1 MMDHTLVIKL
11 TSEDGSGSPIGLV
24 ESPPMLFLTLK
35 ERNPGFSWSVPAVA
49 SEVEQFGYG
58 LFEWAGEP
66 QPQNYSPDP
75 NDKDFI
81 RCPWTKDTYTKSYR
95 SDGVTK
101 HSDNVW
107 RPTFT
112 QIDAS
117 AEEIEQRTDL
127 RLLEVLRVR
136 NRGLNQSDFVFL
148 PDAPDYV
155 KAKLSEWETYRQA
168 LRDLPS
174 QAGYPWDITMPVK
187 PSK

>member
-1 MMDHTLVIKL
+1 MDHTLVIKL

-24 ESPPMLFLTLK
+24 ESPPMLWLTLK
-35 ERNPGFSWSVPAVA
+35 ERNPGFSWSYPPVA

-58 LFEWAGEP
+58 LFEWASEP
-66 QPQNYSPDP
+66 ELQNYSSNP

-81 RCPWTKDTYTKSYR
+81 KCPWTKDNYTKSYQH
-95 SDGVTK
+95 DGVTK
-101 HSDNVW
+101 HADGVW

-112 QIDAS
+112 QIDATPQ
-117 AEEIEQRTDL
+117 EIEQRTNL
-127 RLLEVLRVR
+127 RTSEVLRVR

-148 PDAPDYV
+148 SDAPDYV